1 MLVPV
6 TMISGG
12 CSPAP
17 FPAIESLAPAEAS
30 CAKAG
35 CTLSAVN
42 AVPHRSAAK
51 LRDENFI
58 GFSLNVL
65 RNQPQ
70 RKHKMRYL
78 VQIFAPLAIDISNQ
92 IGTRI

>member
-1 MLVPV
+1 
-6 TMISGG
+6 MISGG
-12 CSPAP
+12 CSLAP
-17 FPAIESLAPAEAS
+17 FRAMDSLAPAEAS
-30 CAKAG
+30 CANAG
-35 CTLSAVN
+35 WTLSAVN

-70 RKHKMRYL
+70 RKHETGYL
-78 VQIFAPLAIDISNQ
+78 VQIFSPLAIGISNQ
-92 IGTRI
+92 IGARI